1 MATGPSSLHKLAPS
15 EMRVATIC
23 VAGALTAWL
32 VGTGDVADTPWATAL
47 LGVTVAFAWC
57 FAGLAALRR
66 RPANRTG
73 RLMLLVG
80 VAWLGSLLAFTS
92 VSLLYTVGL
101 FLGTLYFAVL
111 VHLLLAFPSGRLIGR
126 LDRIV
131 VVAAYV
137 DTALVFNLS
146 VLFGDPGDPGVSN
159 LALVHHDQGLADA
172 FSGISAGVGALLF
185 AVSCGI
191 LAARWRH
198 ATPPTRRVIGPVLFA
213 GAAAVAVLGVVIAL
227 SGAGVDGVVTQALG
241 LLVFAAVPFA
251 FLVGLWRSRYAR
263 GAVADLVVELGGTSE
278 PQSLRAGLARALGDP
293 SLEIAY
299 WLPERSRYVDVDGR
313 PIDVPAGDGDRVTTV
328 IERGGSRVAAL
339 VHDASLGERPE
350 LVDAVSAAAGLALEN
365 ERLQAEL
372 SARLVELAQS
382 RARIVE
388 VGDAAR
394 RRIERDLHDGA
405 QARLVSVAMTLGLA
419 DTKFAA
425 DPAASLEMLN
435 DARAGLKVAMRE
447 LRELSHGIHPVVLTE
462 RGLGAALQE
471 LVYVAPLPVD
481 LAVRLDDRLPPPVE
495 TAAYFVVAEAV
506 ANVAKYADATHVSIT
521 VDRVDGRAVVD
532 VRDDGVGGADAAR
545 GTGLRGLADRLD
557 AVGGTLAVDSPPGMG
572 TRLTAEIPV
581 RDRS

>member
-32 VGTGDVADTPWATAL
+32 VGTGGVADAPWATAIF
-47 LGVTVAFAWC
+47 GVVVAFAWC

-66 RPANRTG
+66 RPENRTG
-73 RLMLLVG
+73 RLMVLVG
-80 VAWLGSLLAFTS
+80 LAWLGSLLAFTS
-92 VSLLYTVGL
+92 VSVLYTIGL

-111 VHLLLAFPSGRLIGR
+111 VHLLLAFPGGRLTAR

-131 VVAAYV
+131 VAAAYV
-137 DTALVFNLS
+137 DTTLIFGLS
-146 VLFGDPGDPGVSN
+146 VVFGDPNDPGVEN
-159 LALVHHDQGLADA
+159 LALVHRDQGLADV
-172 FSGISAGVGALLF
+172 FNGLSATVGVLLF
-185 AVSCGI
+185 FVSFGI
-191 LAARWRH
+191 LAARWRG
-198 ATPPTRRVIGPVLFA
+198 ATAATRRVIGPVLFA
-213 GAAAVAVLGVVIAL
+213 GAAAVAVLGVVVAL
-227 SGAGVDGVVTQALG
+227 SGAGVNGVATQALG
-241 LLVFAAVPFA
+241 LLMFAAVPFA

-263 GAVADLVVELGGTSE
+263 GAVADLVVELGAMSE
-278 PQSLRAGLARALGDP
+278 PRSLRGGLARALGDP

-299 WLPERSRYVDVDGR
+299 WLPERSRYVDVDGH
-313 PIDVPAGDGDRVTTV
+313 PIDVPDGDGERVATV
-328 IERGGSRVAAL
+328 IEHGGSRVAAL
-339 VHDASLGERPE
+339 VHDASLRERPE
-350 LVDAVSAAAGLALEN
+350 LVDAVRAAAGLALEN

-372 SARLVELAQS
+372 SARLVELDES

-419 DTKFAA
+419 DSKFTA
-425 DPAASLEMLN
+425 DPAVSQQMLS

-471 LVYVAPLPVD
+471 LVYTAPLPVD
-481 LAVRLDDRLPPPVE
+481 LAVRLDDRLPQPVE

-506 ANVAKYADATHVSIT
+506 ANVAKYAAATHVAIT

-532 VRDDGVGGADAAR
+532 VHDDGVGGADVAR

-557 AVGGTLAVDSPPGMG
+557 AVGGTLAVHSPPGEG

-581 RDRS
+581 RDQS